1 MRLTVVLLLALASA
15 LPALAQPSTTLRVQ
29 DEIIYELFVRNAT
42 PEGTFDAAQRL
53 LPHIRSLGTTTLW
66 LMPIQPTGL
75 HRRKGTLGSPYSIR
89 DYTAVNPE
97 LGTAESFRAFVAAA
111 QAHGM
116 KVILDWVA
124 NHTAWDHPW
133 MRQNPSWYTR
143 NAQGQVI
150 PPVEDW
156 YDVADLNYDAPGLQD
171 AMIDAMKFWVREF
184 NLDGFRCDVAELVPA
199 AFWQRAISEL
209 RQEKQPLLMLAE
221 GHEDW
226 LYEVGFDLT
235 YDWPL
240 YKAMIAVFR
249 DDAPA
254 DTLLS
259 YLNDTSQLRMRLTT
273 NHDETAWDDTPA
285 QLFGGMQGA
294 LAAYAIVAA
303 LPGAPL
309 IYNGQEVGS
318 PNRTGLFD
326 REPLPQL
333 PGDPALQHYRDA
345 LTLRRAFAPLRSTEV
360 QALNVGPD
368 AVLLVRTEAEERV
381 VVLVNVRNRAV
392 SVGVPEGLG
401 VPASVTLPA
410 YGVQRW
416 VNASAP
422 LNVPR

>member
-1 MRLTVVLLLALASA
+1 MKSFLFALLCLAMVH
-15 LPALAQPSTTLRVQ
+15 PTFAQPSTTLRVQ
-29 DEIIYELFVRNAT
+29 DEVIYELFVRNAT

-133 MRQNPSWYTR
+133 MRSQPTWYTR
-143 NAQGQVI
+143 NAQGQVV

-156 YDVADLNYDAPGLQD
+156 YDVADLNYDAPGVHD
-171 AMIDAMKFWVREF
+171 AMIDAMKFWIREF
-184 NLDGFRCDVAELVPA
+184 NLDGFRCDVAELVPQ
-199 AFWQRAISEL
+199 AFWQRAIAEL

-226 LYEVGFDLT
+226 LYDVGFDLT

-249 DDAPA
+249 DNAPA

-259 YLNDTSQLRMRLTT
+259 FLNDTSRLRMRLTT
-273 NHDETAWDDTPA
+273 NHDETAWDDTPD
-285 QLFGGMQGA
+285 QLFGGMRGA
-294 LAAYAIVAA
+294 LAAYSIVAA

-333 PGDPALQHYRDA
+333 PGDPTLQAYRDA
-345 LTLRRAFAPLRSTEV
+345 LTLRRAFSPLRSMEIR
-360 QALNVGPD
+360 AHGVGPD
-368 AVLLVRTEAEERV
+368 AVLLERTESDERV
-381 VVLVNVRNRAV
+381 LVLVNVRNREV
-392 SVGVPEGLG
+392 E
-401 VPASVTLPA
+401 VTLPQITDIPQRFTLPPF
-410 YGVQRW
+410 GVQRW
-416 VNASAP
+416 VRATAP
-422 LNVPR
+422 LNASR

>member
-1 MRLTVVLLLALASA
+1 MRILLVLLLLAGA
-15 LPALAQPSTTLRVQ
+15 LPSTAQPSTTLPVQ

-133 MRQNPSWYTR
+133 MRTQPTWYTR
-143 NAQGQVI
+143 NAQGQVV
-150 PPVEDW
+150 PPVDDW
-156 YDVADLNYDAPGLQD
+156 YDVADLNYDAPALHD
-171 AMIDAMKFWVREF
+171 AMIDAMKFWIREF
-184 NLDGFRCDVAELVPA
+184 NLDGFRCDVAELVPQ
-199 AFWQRAISEL
+199 AFWQRAIAEL
-209 RQEKQPLLMLAE
+209 RQEKQPLIMLAE

-226 LYEVGFDLT
+226 LYDVGFDLT

-249 DDAPA
+249 DAAPA
-254 DTLLS
+254 DTLLPF
-259 YLNDTSQLRMRLTT
+259 LNNTERLRMRLTT
-273 NHDETAWDDTPA
+273 NHDETAWDDTPD

-345 LTLRRAFAPLRSTEV
+345 LTLRRAFAPLRSNEIRAHAV
-360 QALNVGPD
+360 SPD
-368 AVLLVRTEAEERV
+368 AVLLERNAAGERV
-381 VVLVNVRNRAV
+381 VVLVNVRNREITV
-392 SVGVPEGLG
+392 SLPQNLG
-401 VPASVTLPA
+401 IPQTFTLPA
-410 YGVQRW
+410 FGVQRW
-416 VNASAP
+416 VQATAP
-422 LNVPR
+422 LNASR